1 MEGGVLLEVCPSTK
15 RGSVR
20 FPGGKTCDLSGVF
33 VCGQNVP
40 FWVGPGP
47 KMPSENAGGATRFC
61 SLPSYSLNRLWN
73 EEVPQFTI
81 GNKSSRPT
89 RKGRAHCM
97 AEKTSGAYWRRAGYP
112 CSCLYKSNFVD
123 RSAGEARRAP
133 PRQNNNSNNK
143 KSHNCDHSLIR

>member
-40 FWVGPGP
+40 YWVGAGP
-47 KMPSENAGGATRFC
+47 KMPSENAGGATCFC
-61 SLPSYSLNRLWN
+61 SLSSYSLNRLWN

-97 AEKTSGAYWRRAGYP
+97 AEKTNGAHRRRAGYP
-112 CSCLYKSNFVD
+112 CLWLY
-123 RSAGEARRAP
+123 
-133 PRQNNNSNNK
+133 NSNLVDK
-143 KSHNCDHSLIR
+143 VGGGGALRPAPTTTTATKTT